1 MVWAYTAKSAQ
12 RAVSRLPW
20 RRAYLRLSL
29 PAFGGQNSNAARLNT
44 SCGASPIGVIIG
56 RYSGWKAARRGVKAR
71 LMTHRIDQTFAARKA
86 AGQAAF
92 VAYMMAGDPDRAV
105 SQAFLNALPEAGV
118 DIIELG
124 VPFTDPMAD
133 GPVIEEAGIRARK
146 SGTTL
151 TTVLEMATAF
161 RKTNDATPII
171 LMGYANPLHHM
182 GYTKFAAAAKTAGV
196 DGAIIV
202 DLPPE
207 EDNELREAFAKH
219 DLALIRLATP
229 TTDTQRLPKVVA
241 GTKGFVYYVS
251 MTGITGASFAQAGSV
266 TEQVARVREAADLPV
281 VVGFGVKTPE
291 RAREVAKDA
300 DGVVVGTAIV
310 KTLHENGPD
319 AALNLIRML
328 ADATHSG

>member
-1 MVWAYTAKSAQ
+1 MTQ
-12 RAVSRLPW
+12 RI
-20 RRAYLRLSL
+20 
-29 PAFGGQNSNAARLNT
+29 T
-44 SCGASPIGVIIG
+44 
-56 RYSGWKAARRGVKAR
+56 
-71 LMTHRIDQTFAARKA
+71 DTFVARKA
-86 AGQAAF
+86 KGQAAF
-92 VAYMMAGDPDRAV
+92 VAYIMGGDPDRET
-105 SQAFLNALPEAGV
+105 SQRVLEALPENGV

-124 VPFTDPMAD
+124 IPFTDPMAD
-133 GPVIEEAGIRARK
+133 GPVIEEAGIRARE

-151 TTVLEMATAF
+151 DSVLDMARAF
-161 RKTNDATPII
+161 RRTNDTTPII
-171 LMGYANPLHHM
+171 VMGYCNPIHHM
-182 GYTKFAAAAKTAGV
+182 GYDAFAKAAKDAGV

-207 EDNELREAFAKH
+207 EDSELRAAFEIY

-229 TTDTQRLPKVVA
+229 TTDAARLPKVVN

-266 TEQVARVREAADLPV
+266 SEQVSRVREAAHLPV

-310 KTLHENGPD
+310 KTLHEGGPE
-319 AALNLIRML
+319 AALALVKSL
-328 ADATHSG
+328 ADATHGV

>member
-1 MVWAYTAKSAQ
+1 
-12 RAVSRLPW
+12 
-20 RRAYLRLSL
+20 
-29 PAFGGQNSNAARLNT
+29 
-44 SCGASPIGVIIG
+44 
-56 RYSGWKAARRGVKAR
+56 
-71 LMTHRIDQTFAARKA
+71 MTRRIDQTFANRKA
-86 AGQAAF
+86 KGQAAF

-105 SQAFLNALPEAGV
+105 SQAFLNALPGAGV

-124 VPFTDPMAD
+124 IPFTDPMAD
-133 GPVIEEAGIRARK
+133 GPVIEEAGIRSRK

-151 TTVLEMATAF
+151 STVLEMAAEF
-161 RKTNDATPII
+161 RKTNDTTPII
-171 LMGYANPLHHM
+171 VMGYANPLHNM
-182 GYTKFAAAAKTAGV
+182 GYADFAAAAKTAGV

-207 EDNELREAFAKH
+207 EDSDLRDAFETH

-229 TTDTQRLPKVVA
+229 TTDAERLPKVVA

-251 MTGITGASFAQAGSV
+251 MTGITGASFAQAGSI
-266 TEQVARVREAADLPV
+266 TEQVARVRKAADLPV

-310 KTLHENGPD
+310 KTLHQDGPD
-319 AALNLIRML
+319 AALNLIRTL
-328 ADATHSG
+328 ADAVHSG

>member
-1 MVWAYTAKSAQ
+1 
-12 RAVSRLPW
+12 
-20 RRAYLRLSL
+20 
-29 PAFGGQNSNAARLNT
+29 
-44 SCGASPIGVIIG
+44 
-56 RYSGWKAARRGVKAR
+56 
-71 LMTHRIDQTFAARKA
+71 MTHRIDQTFAARKA
-86 AGQAAF
+86 KGQAAF

-105 SQAFLNALPEAGV
+105 SQAFLNALPDAGV

-124 VPFTDPMAD
+124 IPFTDPMAD
-133 GPVIEEAGIRARK
+133 GPVIEDAGIRARK

-151 TTVLEMATAF
+151 STVLEMATEF
-161 RKTNDATPII
+161 RKANDTTPII
-171 LMGYANPLHHM
+171 VMGYANPLHHM
-182 GYTKFAAAAKTAGV
+182 GYEAFAKAAKVAGV

-207 EDNELREAFAKH
+207 EDSELRAAFETH

-229 TTDTQRLPKVVA
+229 TTDADRLPKVVA

-266 TEQVARVREAADLPV
+266 KDQVARVRNASNLPV

-310 KTLHENGPD
+310 KTLHEDGPE
-319 AALNLIRML
+319 AALTLIRSL
-328 ADATHSG
+328 ADAVHS